1 MSLFGKLFSRD
12 AGGRIDYYEEGVSL
26 LRSGQHHEALTSL
39 RLALR
44 ENPDDAATLQQIAVA
59 YSHIGMTDEAI
70 RTYRTVLR
78 KDPSAAA
85 ARYGLA
91 FLLLRAGR
99 EDEAAEL
106 LEVFLQTPPDGP
118 DAARHVQHARSTLAS
133 IRGEPQPAEGAV
145 ADADGAGRDDSGPA
159 ARASGHDRTAS
170 QQEPP
175 RSDRAEAW
183 PSP

>member
-12 AGGRIDYYEEGVSL
+12 VGGKVDYYEEGVTL
-26 LRSGQHHEALTSL
+26 LRAGQHHEALTSL

-44 ENPDDAATLQQIAVA
+44 ENPHDAATLQQIAVA

-70 RTYRTVLR
+70 KTYRTALR

-91 FLLLRAGR
+91 FLLLRSGG

-106 LEVFLQTPPDGP
+106 LEAFLQAPPDGP
-118 DAARHVQHARSTLAS
+118 DAARHVEHARTTLAS
-133 IRGEPQPAEGAV
+133 LRGESAPASSPEP
-145 ADADGAGRDDSGPA
+145 DGIS
-159 ARASGHDRTAS
+159 ARADSAPTDRGASGNGTTRDH
-170 QQEPP
+170 EPTLP
-175 RSDRAEAW
+175 DRAEAW

>member
-12 AGGRIDYYEEGVSL
+12 VGGKVDYYEEGVAL

-44 ENPDDAATLQQIAVA
+44 ENPHDPATLQQIAVV

-70 RTYRTVLR
+70 KTYRTALR
-78 KDPSAAA
+78 KDPAAAA

-91 FLLLRAGR
+91 FLLLRSGG

-106 LEVFLQTPPDGP
+106 LEAFLQTPPDGP
-118 DAARHVQHARSTLAS
+118 DAARHVEHARTTLAS
-133 IRGEPQPAEGAV
+133 LRGESPDASTPEEGAGSDGHEPV
-145 ADADGAGRDDSGPA
+145 SADADAAGRAA
-159 ARASGHDRTAS
+159 ARERDTS
-170 QQEPP
+170 